1 MGKNRLRDLVI
12 FISLLIITIIGEIYA
27 GFLFCSSF
35 NTGDEITFSY
45 TEDSSLNYKVW
56 LKENDFYDEKYLGEE
71 YDVIASAIDYI
82 DVDFNYNLML
92 SDYVRGVSYY
102 TINSRIV
109 AFQKGDV
116 NEKKIWD
123 YNKIIKDKVIMTYDI
138 DTMKIDRLDNFKIDY
153 HMYRTLMDNYKKN
166 YGVSLVG
173 NLIIEIDLN
182 SELNYE
188 KFSDSININ
197 NRRLTLTIPL
207 TESVVKITKSGID
220 SNTQQLVEKGDAHI
234 NYLKLSLSL
243 MAFALG
249 LYLCVFLGL
258 TLVKLVGIDSKYIK
272 ELKKILR
279 TYGSIIVNVKDFK
292 LDKKNKAMYVDSFNE
307 LLDAQQELRKP
318 ILFYNVHTN
327 KEALFILRY
336 DNDLLIYKMC
346 SDLYDNK
353 KK

>member
-35 NTGDEITFSY
+35 KTGDEITFSY

-92 SDYVRGVSYY
+92 SDYVKGVSYY

-109 AFQKGDV
+109 AFQKGDT

-123 YNKIIKDKVIMTYDI
+123 YNKLIKDKVIMTYDI
-138 DTMKIDRLDNFKIDY
+138 DTMTVDRLDNFKIDY
-153 HMYRTLMDNYKKN
+153 QMYRTLMDNYKKN

-197 NRRLTLTIPL
+197 NRKLTLKIPL
-207 TESVVKITKSGID
+207 TESVVRITKSGID
-220 SNTQQLVEKGDAHI
+220 SNTQRLVEKGDNHI

-279 TYGSIIVNVKDFK
+279 TYGSIIVNVKEFK
-292 LDKKNKAMYVDSFNE
+292 LDKKNKTLYVDSFNE

>member
-12 FISLLIITIIGEIYA
+12 FISLLIVTVIGEIYA
-27 GFLFCSSF
+27 GILFCNSF
-35 NTGDEITFSY
+35 NSGEEIPFSY
-45 TEDSSLNYKVW
+45 NESSSLNYKVW
-56 LKENDFYDEKYLGEE
+56 LKGNDFYEEDYLGED
-71 YDVIASAIDYI
+71 YDVIANAIDYI
-82 DVDFNYNLML
+82 DVDFNYKLDL
-92 SDYVRGVSYY
+92 SDYVKGVSYY

-123 YNKIIKDKVIMTYDI
+123 YNKIIKDKVIMTYDV

-153 HMYRTLMDNYKKN
+153 QMYRTLMDNYKKN

-173 NLIIEIDLN
+173 NLIIEIDIN

-207 TESVVKITKSGID
+207 TESVVKITKSEIN
-220 SNTQQLVEKGDAHI
+220 SNTQRLVEKGDAHI

-243 MAFALG
+243 VAFALG

-258 TLVKLVGIDSKYIK
+258 TLVKLVGIDSKYSR

-279 TYGSIIVNVKDFK
+279 TYGSIIVNVKEFK
-292 LDKKNKAMYVDSFNE
+292 LDNKIKTMYVDSFSE

-336 DNDLLIYKMC
+336 DNDLLVYKMC
-346 SDLYDNK
+346 SDLYDNEK
-353 KK
+353 K